1 MAKKYK
7 KIMSGGLWK
16 ADGDNPNIVLSGNVQ
31 SASEIEKL
39 KKAGEKE
46 PYSKAE
52 RYSATV
58 FKNADATGKQP
69 EFNLVISEV
78 QEDVAQED
86 DDLPF

>member
-1 MAKKYK
+1 MAKKQYNRV
-7 KIMSGGLWK
+7 MSGGLWK
-16 ADGDNPNIVLSGNVQ
+16 SDGDNPEIVLSGNVQ
-31 SASEIEKL
+31 MASEIERL

-78 QEDVAQED
+78 RGED
-86 DDLPF
+86 DGLPF